1 VLRIDHRQDADDLR
15 RMGRYIERVV
25 LARAVG
31 WHVEDRVLLHG
42 NKTIVFN

>member
-1 VLRIDHRQDADDLR
+1 
-15 RMGRYIERVV
+15 VV

-42 NKTIVFN
+42 NKTIIFN